1 MAKSSKRSQAPSS
14 ASRSGNA
21 NVVPMLIKAFELL
34 EAFREHPNGLTHAN
48 LEKLYPN
55 VSRVS
60 IFRILRSLESLSYL
74 EKSDDSGRFVLGPKF
89 VELGQL
95 AERRLELVEVAKPHM
110 QEMLIRFNENVNL
123 GKLQDFELIYLKTL
137 ESSQPLR
144 VADLPNRRN
153 AIYCSAIGKSILA
166 HMGDENIEEYLR
178 LTELTRFTAY
188 TITTRDGFRRE
199 LEQVR
204 KLGYALDNQENV
216 EGVRCIGIPLFGET
230 GEPLAS
236 FSFTGPST
244 RMTDAKLALLLE
256 AMQKARASITE
267 KMHFRDHR

>member
-1 MAKSSKRSQAPSS
+1 
-14 ASRSGNA
+14 
-21 NVVPMLIKAFELL
+21 MLIKAFDLL

-74 EKSDDSGRFVLGPKF
+74 EKSDETGRFALGAKF

-95 AERRLELVEVAKPHM
+95 AERRLELVELLKPHM
-110 QEMLIRFNENVNL
+110 QEMLLRFNENINL
-123 GKLQDFELIYLKTL
+123 GKLRNFELIYLKIL

-144 VADLPNRRN
+144 VADFPNRRN

-166 HMGDENIEEYLR
+166 HMGDESVEEYLR
-178 LTELTRFTAY
+178 LTKLTRFTAN
-188 TITTRDGFRRE
+188 TITTREGFRRE

-204 KLGYALDNQENV
+204 KLGYAVDNEENV
-216 EGVRCIGIPLFGET
+216 EGVRCIGIPLFDENGA
-230 GEPLAS
+230 PIAS
-236 FSFTGPST
+236 LSFTGPST
-244 RMTDAKLALLLE
+244 RMTDAKFKLLLE
-256 AMQKARASITE
+256 ALQKARASIAE
-267 KMHFRDHR
+267 KLHSRERR